1 MTASARL
8 LTTLRL
14 GACALLFA
22 TTFSSQ
28 AAQTAAPPAPPL
40 PAVADTPVS
49 PAKQALV
56 DQLLTLWHPE
66 SVALV
71 MVQRPAADA
80 VQQSRIAMQGRVS
93 AEKQEATMKAISADA
108 QRYIDEATPIAQAAA
123 AKAVPQTAGKMLAQ
137 QFSEDELKQLIALLQ
152 SPVKHKFE
160 QLVPQLE
167 RAVGDKVATDAGPQ
181 VQPKLDTMKQ
191 AIATKLRTA
200 AMVP

>member
-1 MTASARL
+1 MTASAHL
-8 LTTLRL
+8 FTTLRL
-14 GACALLFA
+14 GACALLLA
-22 TTFSSQ
+22 SAFSSH
-28 AAQTAAPPAPPL
+28 AAPSA
-40 PAVADTPVS
+40 PAVADAPVS

-66 SVALV
+66 TVALV

-108 QRYIDEATPIAQAAA
+108 QRYVDEATPIAQAAA
-123 AKAVPQTAGKMLAQ
+123 IKAVPQTAGKMLAQ

-167 RAVGDKVATDAGPQ
+167 RAVGDRVATDAGPQ
-181 VQPKLDTMKQ
+181 VQPKLDAMKQ